1 MSDFTGPFWAYYV
14 AIITLAGIV
23 ACGVLLWA
31 MSARRTPGAKPE
43 TTGHVWD
50 EDLGEYNHP
59 LPRWWMWL
67 FYLTIV
73 FSLVYLALYPGLG
86 IYEGALQWSSTGEH
100 QADVKRAEEQYGPLY
115 AKYAALDLKE
125 LAKDPEA
132 RAMGQRLFLNNC
144 AQCHASDAGG
154 SRGFPNLADRD
165 WLWGGEPEL
174 IKASIMNGR
183 NSVMPA
189 FGPVLGAEGSKDVAH
204 FIMSFSGR
212 PADSIRVARGKEK
225 FAANCVACHGPE
237 GKGNI
242 LMGAPN
248 LTDEFWLHGASEAFL
263 IETITKGRRN
273 TMPANKDFLSEAKI
287 HLLAAYVYGLS
298 NGQ

>member
-1 MSDFTGPFWAYYV
+1 MSDFSGAFWEYYV
-14 AIITLAGIV
+14 AIITLAGI
-23 ACGVLLWA
+23 AGCALLLWT
-31 MSARRTPGAKPE
+31 MSTRRAAGAKPE

-86 IYEGALQWSSTGEH
+86 IYDGAFQWSSAGEH
-100 QADVKRAEEQYGPLY
+100 ENDVKQAEQQYGPLY
-115 AKYAALDLKE
+115 AKYAALDLKA

-132 RAMGQRLFLNNC
+132 RSMGQRLFLNNC

-154 SRGFPNLADRD
+154 SRGFPNLADGD
-165 WLWGGEPEL
+165 WLYGGEPDL
-174 IKASIMNGR
+174 IKASILNGR
-183 NSVMPA
+183 KGVMPA
-189 FGPVLGAEGSKDVAH
+189 FGPVLGAEGAKDLAH
-204 FIMSFSGR
+204 YVMSLSGR
-212 PADSIRVARGKEK
+212 SADSVRVSRGKEK
-225 FAANCVACHGPE
+225 FAVTCLACHGPE

-242 LMGAPN
+242 ALGAPN
-248 LTDEFWLHGASEAFL
+248 LTDKVWLHGSSEPVL
-263 IETITKGRRN
+263 IETISKGRSS
-273 TMPANKDFLSEAKI
+273 TMPAHKEFLSEAKI

-298 NGQ
+298 NGK